1 MLFRVELRDVRPVK
15 ALTFSLDLDR
25 NAPLCIVGRN
35 GAGKTTLAKS
45 IMNFALADTFRRTT
59 SGGALRESSIVRYT
73 VDDAS
78 FEFTYDPA
86 VGTLSTRRPVPKS
99 LRSLVAVELPIPHGQ
114 RFSYFHVLVEADPDI
129 RRAIILD
136 DDSRPD
142 GMIRF
147 LTNIYGDARFEDLRE
162 VKFSRGACCFYRVEE
177 GRYVREDYFS
187 SGEFFL
193 VNLYRRLQSGARLI
207 FIDEIDISLDAAA
220 QARLVEELRSLCTE
234 FSVNVVFT
242 SHSLA
247 LMTAIKLAA
256 EHVEPGRPTRHV
268 SPTLARQAVEPAP
281 NLAEERE
288 VVGQHKKL
296 CGRSGSLLQ
305 ESKRAEHRV
314 RIETGD
320 GVVDDDDALRQIE
333 VCCLQRLE
341 EVEERDRRSLAIAQ
355 IRSWLAT
362 ASDQISILFG
372 LEFELVSTEIRGD
385 LLVELLSRL
394 AMLAN
399 LHIERVD
406 PLPQLGE
413 YVVARILVDVMDLKV
428 PMRLPAHAARPVG
441 SKDHPIGEFLGDSDS
456 IFLHGSFKCTSIGR
470 PYDTKPQHRSRPALS
485 GGDSAGCCPAASRPG
500 VSGEFCP
507 PA

>member
-1 MLFRVELRDVRPVK
+1 MLFRVELREVRPVK

-59 SGGALRESSIVRYT
+59 SDGALRESSVVRYT

-78 FEFTYDPA
+78 FEFTYDSA

-136 DDSRPD
+136 DDTRPD

-247 LMTAIKLAA
+247 LMQ
-256 EHVEPGRPTRHV
+256 
-268 SPTLARQAVEPAP
+268 TL
-281 NLAEERE
+281 RE
-288 VVGQHKKL
+288 GELLYLESVGEK
-296 CGRSGSLLQ
+296 STLQ
-305 ESKRAEHRV
+305 ERSFAFVKSLMFGFRGFDRYILVEDESARLV
-314 RIETGD
+314 
-320 GVVDDDDALRQIE
+320 
-333 VCCLQRLE
+333 LQRLINLHCE
-341 EVEERDRRSLAIAQ
+341 PVYNGYFIIEVGGAGQVISLLERNRIHGFLAPADAVIAILDGDQVGTGHEKEPDTYCMPLWSLETAFEAVYDKPGFTPKLSNSVEAPLAGKGRHKALYKVYRRARL
-355 IRSWLAT
+355 LP
-362 ASDQISILFG
+362 DG
-372 LEFELVSTEIRGD
+372 EI
-385 LLVELLSRL
+385 VELCCASQAGELE
-394 AMLAN
+394 AFAN
-399 LHIERVD
+399 QVLR
-406 PLPQLGE
+406 PFLGGLGD
-413 YVVARILVDVMDLKV
+413 AVDVV
-428 PMRLPAHAARPVG
+428 PAV
-441 SKDHPIGEFLGDSDS
+441 
-456 IFLHGSFKCTSIGR
+456 
-470 PYDTKPQHRSRPALS
+470 
-485 GGDSAGCCPAASRPG
+485 PAAS
-500 VSGEFCP
+500 
-507 PA
+507 

>member
-1 MLFRVELRDVRPVK
+1 MLFRVELKDIRPVK
-15 ALTFSLDLDR
+15 ALTFSLDLER

-59 SGGALRESSIVRYT
+59 SDGALRESSVVRYA

-78 FEFTYDPA
+78 FEFTFDPA

-136 DDSRPD
+136 DDTRPE

-220 QARLVEELRSLCTE
+220 QARLVEELRSLCEE
-234 FSVNVVFT
+234 FCVNVVFT

-247 LMTAIKLAA
+247 LMQ
-256 EHVEPGRPTRHV
+256 
-268 SPTLARQAVEPAP
+268 TL
-281 NLAEERE
+281 RE
-288 VVGQHKKL
+288 GELLYLESVGKQ
-296 CGRSGSLLQ
+296 STLQ
-305 ESKRAEHRV
+305 ERSFAFVKSLMFGFRGFDRYILVEDESARLV
-314 RIETGD
+314 
-320 GVVDDDDALRQIE
+320 
-333 VCCLQRLE
+333 LQRLINLHCE
-341 EVEERDRRSLAIAQ
+341 PVYNGYFIMEVGGVGQVISLLERNRAHGFLAPADAVIAILDGDQVGTGHENKPDTHCMPLWSLETAFEAVYDKPGFTPKLSDSVEAPLTGKGRSKALYKVYRRARLLSDGAIVELAC
-355 IRSWLAT
+355 
-362 ASDQISILFG
+362 ASQAGELEAFADQVLRPFLG
-372 LEFELVSTEIRGD
+372 GRGD
-385 LLVELLSRL
+385 
-394 AMLAN
+394 A
-399 LHIERVD
+399 
-406 PLPQLGE
+406 
-413 YVVARILVDVMDLKV
+413 VDVV
-428 PMRLPAHAARPVG
+428 
-441 SKDHPIGEFLGDSDS
+441 
-456 IFLHGSFKCTSIGR
+456 
-470 PYDTKPQHRSRPALS
+470 
-485 GGDSAGCCPAASRPG
+485 SAVPAA
-500 VSGEFCP
+500 
-507 PA
+507 